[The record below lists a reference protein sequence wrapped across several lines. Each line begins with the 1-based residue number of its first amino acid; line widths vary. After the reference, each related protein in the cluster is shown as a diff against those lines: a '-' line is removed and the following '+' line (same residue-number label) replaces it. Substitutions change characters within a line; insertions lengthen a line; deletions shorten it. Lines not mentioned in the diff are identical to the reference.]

1 MKTRLSKVSV
11 SINMESYKNALT
23 CELTVSKRDENR
35 CVALCNRNAKIHH
48 YLSFHHISKKLKM
61 RKNWLVAI
69 RRDEGLQFRVAGR
82 FMMDTYLICL

>member
-35 CVALCNRNAKIHH
+35 CVVLCYTTRRRASVQGSRQIYDGHVLDMLIIQNR
-48 YLSFHHISKKLKM
+48 
-61 RKNWLVAI
+61 
-69 RRDEGLQFRVAGR
+69 
-82 FMMDTYLICL
+82 